1 MTDILL
7 TTYPD
12 HKSRNVGDALITA
25 STVSL
30 LRRKWPDFDPVVLFR
45 EKSLEGFT
53 KRVRHNVIAPGFS
66 ISNGTYP
73 GLYKLFEDLDRIDG
87 FFPLGC
93 SYQHMDASPAAFL
106 DVSIDAATRAFL
118 TAMAAKHGPFPCRDE
133 MIVKRLRHFDVPAIY
148 SGDMALFDAER
159 VGTDPVPVPEVPAVA
174 VSLQHGISYLE
185 QSVELLKAVKKRFPD
200 SRRYVALHS
209 ARSPLAAILEARA
222 KQLGFEPLHL
232 FGAAEGLDAYGEI
245 DLHIG
250 YRLHAHIHFI
260 RNRKPSVLMVEDARS
275 FGFSRTPGTAHG
287 CIQASHG
294 RLGDPDE
301 DAVDRAMA
309 FLQTQIERGFA
320 EYEKVFGFVDATY
333 RSVIDPAM
341 DRIVEHLRR
350 SKEVSP
356 ASREMADEPPDAPD
370 GEATGGTPA
379 DEATPSAQR

>member
-30 LRRKWPDFDPVVLFR
+30 LRRKWPDFDPVVFFR
-45 EKSLEGFT
+45 EKSLNGFT
-53 KRVRHNVIAPGFS
+53 RKTRHTVIAPGFS
-66 ISNGTYP
+66 VSNGTYP
-73 GLYKLFEDLDRIDG
+73 GLYQLFDDLDRIDG

-93 SYQHMDASPAAFL
+93 SYQHMDASPASFL
-106 DVSIDAATRAFL
+106 DVAMDAPTRAFL

-133 MIVKRLRHFDVPAIY
+133 MIVKRLQHFDIPAIY

-159 VGTDPVPVPEVPAVA
+159 IGTDPHPVPETPAVA

-185 QSVELLKAVKKRFPD
+185 QSVELLKAVKARFPD

-209 ARSPLAAILEARA
+209 ARSPLLSILEVRA

-232 FGAAEGLDAYGEI
+232 FGAAEGLDAYAEI

-250 YRLHAHIHFI
+250 YRLHGHIHFL
-260 RNRKPSVLMVEDARS
+260 RNRKPSILLVEDARS

-294 RLGDPDE
+294 RLGDPDDE
-301 DAVDRAMA
+301 AVTRAMA
-309 FLQTQIERGFA
+309 FLQGQIERGFA
-320 EYEKVFGFVDATY
+320 DYEKVFGFIDETY
-333 RSVIDPAM
+333 RAMIDPEM
-341 DRIVEHLRR
+341 ERIVAHLRR

-356 ASREMADEPPDAPD
+356 VSRETAGETPDVTD
-370 GEATGGTPA
+370 GNRA
-379 DEATPSAQR
+379 DEAIPSGQE